1 MRDVLF
7 QDTIF
12 LFILPYDHAA
22 IIIPIEMAQNASLQI
37 VTSPGTSSGPFAPN
51 PLIAVYVHGHERYSA
66 YSPLHLRNSEE

>member
-37 VTSPGTSSGPFAPN
+37 VTSLGTSSEPFAP
-51 PLIAVYVHGHERYSA
+51 P
-66 YSPLHLRNSEE
+66 P